1 MKILIATDAWKPQ
14 VNGVVRTLERLAA
27 ESSRLG
33 VEIRFLT
40 PEGRRSFPLPGYPEI
55 RMTVETPQSVARAI
69 EGEAPD
75 ALHISTEGP
84 IGWLAR
90 RHAIRS
96 GRPFSTC
103 YHTRYPEYLAA
114 RMPVPT
120 DLTYAVLRRFHN
132 AAAVTLVATDA
143 LRKELSARGFRNLA
157 LWSRGVDGD
166 LFRPRLDARLDPSRP
181 VFLFVGRVAVEKN
194 IEDFLAARLPGT
206 KVVVGDGPD
215 RARLEACFPAAVF
228 MGARF
233 GEDLARIYAAADVF
247 VFPSRTDTFGLVLLE
262 ALASG
267 TPVAAFPQAGILS
280 DIAAAGC
287 GVLAEDLG
295 AAALQALRIPR
306 ERCRSFALDFS
317 HERTARQFLDQVTG
331 LARSEAA

>member
-14 VNGVVRTLERLAA
+14 VNGVVRTLERLA
-27 ESSRLG
+27 EETGKLG
-33 VEIRFLT
+33 VDVRFLT
-40 PEGRRSFPLPGYPEI
+40 PEGRRSIPLPGYPEI
-55 RMTVETPQSVARAI
+55 RITVETPADVARTI
-69 EGEAPD
+69 EAEAPD

-84 IGWLAR
+84 IGWFAR
-90 RHAIRS
+90 RHAIRR

-114 RMPVPT
+114 RLPVPAA
-120 DLTYAVLRRFHN
+120 LTYGVLRRFHN
-132 AAAVTLVATDA
+132 AAAVTLVATEA
-143 LRKELSARGFRNLA
+143 LRQELSARGFRNLA
-157 LWSRGVDGD
+157 LWSRGVDGE
-166 LFRPRLDARLDPSRP
+166 LFRPRAAAGFDFPRP
-181 VFLFVGRVAVEKN
+181 IFLFVGRVAVEKN
-194 IEDFLAARLPGT
+194 VEAFLAARLPGT
-206 KVVVGDGPD
+206 KVVVGEGPD
-215 RARLEACFPAAVF
+215 RARLEARFPEAVF

-267 TPVAAFPQAGILS
+267 TPVAAFPQDGILS

-287 GVLAEDLG
+287 GVLAGDLE
-295 AAALQALRIPR
+295 AAALRALEVPR
-306 ERCRSFALDFS
+306 SECRAFALGFT

-331 LARSEAA
+331 LARPAAA